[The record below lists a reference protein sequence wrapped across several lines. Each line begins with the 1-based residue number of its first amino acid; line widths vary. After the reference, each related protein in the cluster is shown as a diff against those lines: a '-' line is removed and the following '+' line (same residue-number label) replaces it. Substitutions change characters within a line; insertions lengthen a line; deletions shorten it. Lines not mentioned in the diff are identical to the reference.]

1 MTARVIES
9 TAILGCHLK
18 GMVCIP
24 LKFKI
29 AIEAVNKKESRV
41 RMPMYMMS
49 GLPKIKKYV
58 MFRNIS
64 LYSTTIFPVIEG
76 WILQLYS

>member
-1 MTARVIES
+1 MEKI
-9 TAILGCHLK
+9 AILGCHLK

-24 LKFKI
+24 FKFKT
-29 AIEAVNKKESRV
+29 AIVAVNKKESRV

-58 MFRNIS
+58 IFRNIF
-64 LYSTTIFPVIEG
+64 LYSTTIFPVIDG
-76 WILQLYS
+76 WILQL